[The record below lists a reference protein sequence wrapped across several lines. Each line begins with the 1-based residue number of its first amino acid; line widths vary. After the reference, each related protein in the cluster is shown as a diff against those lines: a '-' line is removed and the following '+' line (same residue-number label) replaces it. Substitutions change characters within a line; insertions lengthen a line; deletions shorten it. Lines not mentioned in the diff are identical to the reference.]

1 MTTCSSKHHRE
12 ALSCWG
18 TQRSAPPPRG
28 CLHSAPWGCWWESE
42 HCHLSASRRHTG
54 RTSGNAR
61 QRKAGRPVP
70 AEIPDGHTL
79 PPPAGRWKTPGRRRR
94 SLRGTK
100 ENFNSEYCFGW
111 MLKIW
116 KWTLECLDFNNKIWL
131 AHLANLRWTVFSIS
145 LKIKLKEKHKNS
157 TEGFS
162 QRIPLYSWMS
172 LVKS

>member
-18 TQRSAPPPRG
+18 TRRSAPPPRG

-42 HCHLSASRRHTG
+42 RCHPSASRRHTG

-61 QRKAGRPVP
+61 RRKAGRPVP
-70 AEIPDGHTL
+70 AELPDGHTL
-79 PPPAGRWKTPGRRRR
+79 PPPAGRWKTPRRRRR

-116 KWTLECLDFNNKIWL
+116 
-131 AHLANLRWTVFSIS
+131 S
-145 LKIKLKEKHKNS
+145 LK
-157 TEGFS
+157 GFS
-162 QRIPLYSWMS
+162 RRFHCTPECFWWK
-172 LVKS
+172 VKLLNIAVHRS